1 MKLGKGR
8 VSCWKRGL
16 PALGTKLISILQ
28 AKCAQ
33 AYFIAIVIC
42 VFSLFRGVS
51 MARTSKC
58 RASKIAAGRFY
69 FGQNHTVID
78 DAVTAMAGTAAA
90 CGIERVTSAGEAS
103 QIKL

>member
-1 MKLGKGR
+1 MHKHTL
-8 VSCWKRGL
+8 L
-16 PALGTKLISILQ
+16 PLS
-28 AKCAQ
+28 
-33 AYFIAIVIC
+33 IC
-42 VFSLFRGVS
+42 VFPLFRGVS

-69 FGQNHTVID
+69 FGQNHTIID

-90 CGIERVTSAGEAS
+90 CGTERVTSVGEAS